1 MFYTFG
7 MKPLKAQTPL
17 EQWIARLSHEEMPA
31 FAHTARSLASVS
43 REDDS
48 SANDLANVILHDSA
62 MTARILRLA
71 NSVHFNVTGKPIETV
86 SYAIVVLGFE
96 QVRNMAITISMID
109 TVLDSVQKKKVQQEM
124 ICAYHAAVQAQRL
137 AEQSDVKELEAVYI
151 GALLH
156 RLGQIMFW
164 CYPFDQGEVLLSRY
178 GQGRSNEQVEKEV
191 LGFSLQDLTSCLVS
205 EWQLSVM
212 LDEVLSGKRG
222 RADETMIAMGLGIAD
237 AAQQGWQSQAF
248 KGQLELV
255 AKQLGGTL
263 AEAREY
269 IFEGARAANEGLH
282 SFGFPQTNALL
293 PPDESQAPAV
303 PTQESNSDLELTILR
318 QLTHMLGEDVDL
330 NKMLMA
336 VLEGVYRVI
345 EMDTVVFAL
354 VDKQAKCLKPK
365 LMLGAQRDD
374 VMDKGVSVVADGTFI
389 NYLQSLHEPAWHK
402 PGLRNYVGP
411 PDPLISLLD
420 NPEFFISPVHLHGR
434 LLGAVYASRYSS
446 KKPLTAANLQSFSH
460 LCDHV
465 SLAFKVLASR

>member
-1 MFYTFG
+1 MIYTSG
-7 MKPLKAQTPL
+7 MTVQDQQSPL
-17 EQWIARLSHEEMPA
+17 ELWLARLSKEEMPA

-137 AEQSDVKELEAVYI
+137 AEQSDVKDLEVVYI

-178 GQGRSNEQVEKEV
+178 DQGKSHEQVEREV
-191 LGFSLQDLTSCLVS
+191 LGFSLQELTSCLVS

-222 RADETMIAMGLGIAD
+222 RADEAMIAMGLDIAD
-237 AAQQGWQSQAF
+237 SARQGWQSQAF
-248 KGQLELV
+248 QEQLALV
-255 AKQLGGTL
+255 AVQIGASL
-263 AEAREY
+263 ADTREY
-269 IFEGARAANEGLH
+269 IFEGARVANEGLH

-293 PPDESQAPAV
+293 PPDETSVVHEEP
-303 PTQESNSDLELTILR
+303 QESKADLELTILR

-354 VDKQAKCLKPK
+354 VDKQTKSLRAK

-374 VMDKGVSVVADGTFI
+374 VMDKKVSVVSDGTFL
-389 NYLQSLHEPAWHK
+389 NYLHALTDPAWHK

-411 PDPLISLLD
+411 PDPLISMLD
-420 NPEFFISPVHLHGR
+420 NQEFFISPVNLNGR
-434 LLGAVYASRYSS
+434 LLGAVYASRHKS

-465 SLAFKVLASR
+465 SLAFRVLANR